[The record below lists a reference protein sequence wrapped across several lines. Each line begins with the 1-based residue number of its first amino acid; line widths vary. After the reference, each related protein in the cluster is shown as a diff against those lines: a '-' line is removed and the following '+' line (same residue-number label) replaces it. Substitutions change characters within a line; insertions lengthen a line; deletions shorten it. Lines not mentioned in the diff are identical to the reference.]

1 MGVVV
6 YGNHK
11 DELQAVN
18 EALKRAQQ
26 EVVAVRAEA
35 EEWKRKYTD
44 EFQKRMALRTQ
55 LLDDDW
61 DTHTGYNP
69 GPECVMKS
77 NF

>member
-1 MGVVV
+1 MGVVM

-35 EEWKRKYTD
+35 EIYR
-44 EFQKRMALRTQ
+44 
-55 LLDDDW
+55 
-61 DTHTGYNP
+61 
-69 GPECVMKS
+69 
-77 NF
+77 